1 MFWVVLGSFSII
13 VMIGFLIYSLID
25 GDRNRSPLYY
35 LVISLI
41 IIFWAFILLFVGY
54 VPKRKRNGLYL
65 LINERALELNEKK
78 KVIINWEAMF
88 LIDKHKYMSGG
99 PGGMVNYNT
108 IDISYYHSINK
119 HETIDRIGN
128 KFETK
133 ILRIGIDNYKNR
145 GSLIKNIKLAASHYH
160 IRTDGF

>member
-13 VMIGFLIYSLID
+13 VMIGLLMYSLID
-25 GDRNRSPLYY
+25 VDPNRSPFYY
-35 LVISLI
+35 LVISFI
-41 IIFWAFILLFVGY
+41 IIFWASILLFIGY

-78 KVIINWEAMF
+78 KVIINWQDMF
-88 LIDKHKYMSGG
+88 LIVKHKYMSGG
-99 PGGMVNYNT
+99 PGGMVDYNT
-108 IDISYYHSINK
+108 IDISYYHRIKK
-119 HETIDRIGN
+119 HETIDRTGN

-133 ILRIGIDNYKNR
+133 MLRISIDNYKNK
-145 GSLIKNIKLAASHYH
+145 GSLIKNVKLAASHYH